1 MLAFV
6 GTSLSKNWV
15 FSFSPWTPCFVCL
28 RKGES
33 KGLLCLWT
41 TCLFLKREKQGVALP
56 KKGRRVKSTHLCFW
70 PSTHFLSSSSFLR
83 YAEVMNLSLPSN
95 RWSSCC
101 RSLSI
106 RRSNRTSC
114 VCMSVNV
121 GVCVDVNVYVCVL
134 VWMRV
139 YVQMCV
145 LVYVSAVH
153 TRHPSYVRT
162 CHERAAKTGLEL
174 RVESV
179 SQNNGRDDQTNIYI
193 IYGVDQNRIHTVC
206 KETFLSC
213 WQ

>member
-1 MLAFV
+1 
-6 GTSLSKNWV
+6 
-15 FSFSPWTPCFVCL
+15 
-28 RKGES
+28 
-33 KGLLCLWT
+33 
-41 TCLFLKREKQGVALP
+41 
-56 KKGRRVKSTHLCFW
+56 
-70 PSTHFLSSSSFLR
+70 
-83 YAEVMNLSLPSN
+83 
-95 RWSSCC
+95 
-101 RSLSI
+101 
-106 RRSNRTSC
+106 
-114 VCMSVNV
+114 
-121 GVCVDVNVYVCVL
+121 
-134 VWMRV
+134 MRV